1 MGSEMCIRDRKRV
14 SSMILWGPPGC
25 GKTTLARLIC
35 DHVDAVFEQLS
46 AVFSGVTELRKA
58 FDRADKRR
66 EIGQRTLLFID
77 EIHRFNKAQQ
87 DSFLPYVE
95 NGTIILVGATTENP
109 SFELN
114 SAILSRC
121 QVFVLHRISEEAL
134 ETLIQKA
141 EKNEGRVLPVTEKA
155 RESLKLMADGDGRF
169 LLNMIEELFF
179 LPLGTQLDTD
189 DLTTAINK
197 RSPIYDKSKD
207 QHFNLISALHKSLR
221 GSDPDAALYWLARM
235 LNGGEDKLSLIHI

>member
-1 MGSEMCIRDRKRV
+1 M
-14 SSMILWGPPGC
+14 
-25 GKTTLARLIC
+25 ARLIC

-134 ETLIQKA
+134 EALVQNE
-141 EKNEGRVLPVTEKA
+141 EKNEGRVLPVTKTA

-179 LPLGTQLDTD
+179 LPPGTQLDTD

-197 RSPIYDKSKD
+197 RSPIYD
-207 QHFNLISALHKSLR
+207 
-221 GSDPDAALYWLARM
+221 
-235 LNGGEDKLSLIHI
+235 LSLIHI

>member
-1 MGSEMCIRDRKRV
+1 M
-14 SSMILWGPPGC
+14 
-25 GKTTLARLIC
+25 
-35 DHVDAVFEQLS
+35 S

-58 FDRADKRR
+58 FERADKRK

-77 EIHRFNKAQQ
+77 EIHRFNKSQQ

-121 QVFVLHRISEEAL
+121 QVFTMYRISEEAL
-134 ETLIQKA
+134 EILIENA
-141 EKNEGRVLPVTEKA
+141 EKNEGKALPVTEAA
-155 RESLKLMADGDGRF
+155 RESLRLMADGDGRF
-169 LLNMIEELFF
+169 LLNMIEELFY
-179 LPLGTQLDTD
+179 LPSGTQLDTD

-197 RSPIYDKSKD
+197 RSPIY
-207 QHFNLISALHKSLR
+207 
-221 GSDPDAALYWLARM
+221 
-235 LNGGEDKLSLIHI
+235 LSLIHI